1 MSITRK
7 FLKAMGI
14 TDEQVESII
23 DAHTETVDGLKTD
36 AAKYKADADLLA
48 DVQKQLDAANEKL
61 ETAGGGEIQAKLDAL
76 QAKYA
81 TDTGALAA
89 KLADRDY
96 SDAITRTVT
105 GAGIKFSSKAA
116 EKAYIAELK
125 EKKLEVKDGLLAG
138 FDDFHKAQM
147 EADPAAFM
155 GDKPAP
161 FVKPIGKGEPPA
173 AEGRAAAFAK
183 SYGAQFAPPTNT
195 TKE

>member
-23 DAHTETVDGLKTD
+23 DAHTETVDGLKSD
-36 AAKYKADADLLA
+36 ATKYKADAEQLA
-48 DVQKQLDAANEKL
+48 IVQKQLDEANAKL
-61 ETAGGGEIQAKLDAL
+61 DTAGGGEIQAKLDAL
-76 QAKYA
+76 QAKYT
-81 TDTGALAA
+81 TDTEALTA
-89 KLADRDY
+89 KLTERDY

-125 EKKLEVKDGLLAG
+125 ERKLEVKDGALSG
-138 FDDFHKAQM
+138 FNEFHNAQM

-173 AEGRAAAFAK
+173 AEGKAAVFAK
-183 SYGAQFAPPTNT
+183 NYGAQFAPHTNT

>member
-14 TDEQVESII
+14 ADEQVESII
-23 DAHTETVDGLKTD
+23 DAHTDTTNALKLD
-36 AAKYKADADLLA
+36 VEKYKADAEQLA
-48 DVQKQLDAANEKL
+48 TVQAKLDEANAKL
-61 ETAGGGEIQAKLDAL
+61 ETAGGGEIQAKLDEL
-76 QAKYA
+76 QAKYD
-81 TDTGALAA
+81 TDMGALTA

-96 SDAITRTVT
+96 SDAITRAVS

-125 EKKLEVKDGLLAG
+125 EKNLELKDGLLSG

-161 FVKPIGKGEPPA
+161 FVKPIGKNEPPA

-195 TKE
+195 NKE

>member
-1 MSITRK
+1 MKKEELIAAG
-7 FLKAMGI
+7 L
-14 TDEQVESII
+14 TDEQADTVFAMNGKDIEKYKNQLDTAKADNADLKGQLEARDKDIADLKATASSAE
-23 DAHTETVDGLKTD
+23 DYQKKLAELETKYTTET
-36 AAKYKADADLLA
+36 
-48 DVQKQLDAANEKL
+48 E
-61 ETAGGGEIQAKLDAL
+61 AL
-76 QAKYA
+76 
-81 TDTGALAA
+81 TT

-96 SDAITRTVT
+96 SDAITRAVT

-125 EKKLEVKDGLLAG
+125 EKKLEVKGGLLAG

-161 FVKPIGKGEPPA
+161 FVKPIGKNEPPA

-183 SYGAQFAPPTNT
+183 SYGAQFSPPTNT

>member
-23 DAHTETVDGLKTD
+23 DAHTETTD
-36 AAKYKADADLLA
+36 ALKLDVEKYKADVATLA
-48 DVQKQLDAANEKL
+48 TVQKDLDEANAKL
-61 ETAGGGEIQAKLDAL
+61 ETAGGGEIQAQLDAL
-76 QAKYA
+76 QAKYD
-81 TDTGALAA
+81 TDTGALTE
-89 KLADRDY
+89 KLADRDH

-116 EKAYIAELK
+116 EKAFIAELK
-125 EKKLEVKDGLLAG
+125 EKKLEIKDGVLDG
-138 FDDFHKAQM
+138 FDGFHKAQM

-161 FVKPIGKGEPPA
+161 FIKSIGKGEPPA
-173 AEGRAAAFAK
+173 PTGRAAAFAQN
-183 SYGAQFAPPTNT
+183 YGAQFMPAENK
-195 TKE
+195 KE